1 MRLFDRD
8 IWGEAFHSL
17 RTNRKR
23 SIATAFGIFW
33 GILMLVIL
41 MSLSQGFSN
50 GMRKQLGGIS
60 SNTTMLYCSTT
71 SKPYKGFP
79 TDRWWSLSVSDIA
92 NLQKRFPEIETIAS
106 IQQGSWNTPVS
117 YGTKSTT
124 APLYSAWTSYDQIVY
139 STILAGR
146 RLNESDEQQ
155 RRRNCTIGEEVSQKL
170 FASHEEALGKVI
182 NIDGSYYTV
191 VGVLKGKSKGM
202 NINGSE
208 EQKVRIP
215 YTILSA
221 SLGQSN
227 EVYHFLYSLHGDGKD
242 SKAINDRI
250 KAYIRSTHDIA
261 PDDESAIGEFNISE
275 FFTAQNSMMWGVNVF
290 VWFIGI
296 GTLLSGIIG
305 ISNIMLV
312 SVKERTREIGIRR
325 ALGAQRKDIIRL
337 ILLESGML
345 SLLAGLVGL
354 LLGVGIMSIVAQITA
369 SMESEMLVN
378 PLIPFGTAIGAL
390 LFIIIGGVV
399 GGLLPLKKA
408 LEIRSIEAIREE

>member
-50 GMRKQLGGIS
+50 GMRKQLDGIS
-60 SNTTMLYCSTT
+60 SNTTLLYCSPT
-71 SKPYKGFP
+71 SKPYKGYP
-79 TDRWWSLSVSDIA
+79 TDRWWSLSVSDMA
-92 NLQKRFPEIETIAS
+92 NLQKRFPEIETIAAM
-106 IQQGSWNTPVS
+106 QQGSWNTPVS

-124 APLYSAWTSYDQIVY
+124 APLYAVWTSFDQIVY

-155 RRRNCTIGEEVSQKL
+155 RRRNCTIGEEVSQKF

-191 VGVLKGKSKGM
+191 VGVLKSKSKGM

-215 YTILSA
+215 YTILTA

-227 EVYHFLYSLHGDGKD
+227 EVYQVIYSLHGDGKD

-261 PDDESAIGEFNISE
+261 PDDESAVGEFNISE
-275 FFTAQNSMMWGVNVF
+275 IFTAQNSMMWGVEVF

-345 SLLAGLVGL
+345 SLLAGLLGL
-354 LLGVGIMSIVAQITA
+354 LLGVGIMSIVSQITA
-369 SMESEMLVN
+369 SMENEMLVN

-390 LFIIIGGVV
+390 LFIVIGGVV

>member
-71 SKPYKGFP
+71 SKPYKGYP
-79 TDRWWSLSVSDIA
+79 TDRWWTLSVSDIA

-124 APLYSAWTSYDQIVY
+124 APLYSAWPSYDQIVY

-275 FFTAQNSMMWGVNVF
+275 FFTAQNSMMWGINVF

-345 SLLAGLVGL
+345 SLLAGLLGL
-354 LLGVGIMSIVAQITA
+354 LLGVGIMSIVAQIAT

-378 PLIPFGTAIGAL
+378 PLIPFGTAIGAF

>member
-117 YGTKSTT
+117 YGSKSTT

-275 FFTAQNSMMWGVNVF
+275 FFTAQNSMMWGINVF

>member
-275 FFTAQNSMMWGVNVF
+275 FFTAQNSMMWGINVF

>member
-1 MRLFDRD
+1 M
-8 IWGEAFHSL
+8 
-17 RTNRKR
+17 
-23 SIATAFGIFW
+23 
-33 GILMLVIL
+33 
-41 MSLSQGFSN
+41 
-50 GMRKQLGGIS
+50 
-60 SNTTMLYCSTT
+60 
-71 SKPYKGFP
+71 
-79 TDRWWSLSVSDIA
+79 
-92 NLQKRFPEIETIAS
+92 
-106 IQQGSWNTPVS
+106 QQGSWNTPVS

-139 STILAGR
+139 STLLAGR

-155 RRRNCTIGEEVSQKL
+155 HRRNCTIGEEVSQKF

-191 VGVLKGKSKGM
+191 VGVLKSKSKGM

-215 YTILSA
+215 YTILTA

-227 EVYHFLYSLHGDGKD
+227 EVYQVIYSLHGDGKD

-275 FFTAQNSMMWGVNVF
+275 IFTAQNSMMWGVEVF

-325 ALGAQRKDIIRL
+325 ALGAQRKDIVRL

-345 SLLAGLVGL
+345 SLLAGLLGL
-354 LLGVGIMSIVAQITA
+354 LLGVGIMSVVAQITA
-369 SMESEMLVN
+369 SMGTEMLVN

-390 LFIIIGGVV
+390 LFIVIGGVV

>member
-71 SKPYKGFP
+71 SKPYKGYP

-117 YGTKSTT
+117 YGSKSTT

-275 FFTAQNSMMWGVNVF
+275 FFTAQNSMMWGINVF

>member
-71 SKPYKGFP
+71 SKPYKGYP

-124 APLYSAWTSYDQIVY
+124 APLYSAWPSYDQIVY

-275 FFTAQNSMMWGVNVF
+275 FFTAQNSMMWGINVF

>member
-79 TDRWWSLSVSDIA
+79 TDRWWGFSLSDLD
-92 NLQKRFPEIETIAS
+92 NLQKRFPEIETIATM
-106 IQQGSWNTPVS
+106 QQGSWNTPVS

-124 APLYSAWTSYDQIVY
+124 APLYAVWTSFDQIVY

-182 NIDGSYYTV
+182 NIDGSYYTI
-191 VGVLKGKSKGM
+191 VGVLKSKAKG
-202 NINGSE
+202 INGSE

-227 EVYHFLYSLHGDGKD
+227 EVYQLLYSLHGDGKD

-261 PDDESAIGEFNISE
+261 PDDESAIGEFNLSE
-275 FFTAQNSMMWGVNVF
+275 IFTAQNSMLWGVNVF

-354 LLGVGIMSIVAQITA
+354 LLGVGIMSIVSQITA
-369 SMESEMLVN
+369 SMENEMLVN
-378 PLIPFGTAIGAL
+378 PLIPFGTAVGAL
-390 LFIIIGGVV
+390 LFIVIGGVV

>member
-71 SKPYKGFP
+71 SKPYKGYP
-79 TDRWWSLSVSDIA
+79 TDRWWTLSVSDIA

-124 APLYSAWTSYDQIVY
+124 APLYSAWPSYDQIVY

-275 FFTAQNSMMWGVNVF
+275 FFTAQNSMMWGINVF